1 MLDLIKDIE
10 NALRNKSYLSALALS
25 LTLPDICGGVEYP
38 QFKRKNGSR
47 LGRKQYETWFND
59 WVNQYY
65 ADHTGW
71 TNNYSEA
78 KNPYFTGEM
87 CYDLRCSFLH
97 AGNSDIKKWGENE
110 DDDEHLYCY
119 EFNLAING
127 ADSFGSSWSSSVC
140 NNGKII
146 KTKSVT
152 INIDKLCEYI
162 CLAAKTYY
170 KEKDASDFEKHNI
183 DLIDF
188 NRNLQ
193 Q

>member
-1 MLDLIKDIE
+1 M
-10 NALRNKSYLSALALS
+10 
-25 LTLPDICGGVEYP
+25 
-38 QFKRKNGSR
+38 
-47 LGRKQYETWFND
+47 
-59 WVNQYY
+59 
-65 ADHTGW
+65 
-71 TNNYSEA
+71 
-78 KNPYFTGEM
+78 
-87 CYDLRCSFLH
+87 
-97 AGNSDIKKWGENE
+97 GENE
-110 DDDEHLYCY
+110 DDEHRYYY
-119 EFNLAING
+119 EFKLGLGG

-170 KEKDASDFEKHNI
+170 KEKDAIHFKKHNI

-188 NRNLQ
+188 NRYLQ

>member
-25 LTLPDICGGVEYP
+25 LTLPDICGKIEYP
-38 QFKRKNGSR
+38 QFKNKNGYR
-47 LGRKQYETWFND
+47 NVGEQYKMWFDN
-59 WVNQYY
+59 WVNHYY
-65 ADHTGW
+65 ADNTWW
-71 TNNYSEA
+71 TDDYSKA

-87 CYDLRCSFLH
+87 CYSLRCSFLH
-97 AGNSDIKKWGENE
+97 AGNSAVKEWGEKE
-110 DDDEHLYCY
+110 DDEHRYYY
-119 EFNLAING
+119 EFKLGIG
-127 ADSFGSSWSSSVC
+127 GVDSFGSSWSSSVC

-188 NRNLQ
+188 NKNLQ